1 MRRTGLLSI
10 TAIAVAVGL
19 LSPATAADFSPTISF
34 DLSTKKVKANP
45 AVGVVVQQDQGEE
58 ELATVILRFPK
69 GFKLAKDGQ
78 LQNREQLGEGRISIH
93 AGPRCNGQG
102 PVSAPVVVPVN
113 IVERNRTTREV
124 ADGVK
129 AVYVVDLR
137 PVTTIDLLV
146 KGSAKKGWTLTG
158 AIPANNFTCPP
169 FTFDATIFDQAE
181 SSDTK
186 IIRNP
191 AAAGKYVLSA
201 TFVGISGSKSTTK
214 KTVKIKS

>member
-1 MRRTGLLSI
+1 MRRTSLSTI
-10 TAIAVAVGL
+10 IAIALALGL
-19 LSPATAADFSPTISF
+19 LSPAGAADFTPTISF

-45 AVGVVVQQDQGEE
+45 EVGVVVQQDQDEE
-58 ELATVILRFPK
+58 ELATVTLKFPK
-69 GFKLAKDGQ
+69 GFKLAKDGG
-78 LQNREQLGEGRISIH
+78 LENGDQLGEGQISIH

-113 IVERNRTTREV
+113 IVERDRTTREV

-146 KGSAKKGWTLTG
+146 KGSAKKGWTLKG
-158 AIPANNFTCPP
+158 PIPPNAYTCPP
-169 FTFDATIFDQAE
+169 FTFDATIFDKAE
-181 SSDTK
+181 SSGTK

-191 AAAGKYVLSA
+191 GRAGKYTLSA
-201 TFVGISGSKSTTK
+201 TFVGVSGSKSTTK
-214 KTVKIKS
+214 KTVKIKK